1 MTKSWLRAGR
11 RYESKNQIENIMNT
25 IRSKFEKNTNTI
37 YIICRILIGL
47 FFFIA
52 GFNKLF
58 HPIFQGYMFNTI
70 SGIGFPFPGFTTHFT
85 AFCECMFG
93 LFLMLGLWTRISA
106 SVLIIIILVALFT
119 HDLNTIPKE
128 LIPIKP
134 ETGIYEM
141 DPFTWLSY
149 FLYLPQTLY
158 LMFLTLFLF
167 QGCTGFGIDKK

>member
-1 MTKSWLRAGR
+1 
-11 RYESKNQIENIMNT
+11 MNT
-25 IRSKFEKNTNTI
+25 ITSKFEKNSKNI

-70 SGIGFPFPGFTTHFT
+70 SSIGFPFPGFTANFT
-85 AFCECMFG
+85 AFCECIFG
-93 LFLMLGLWTRISA
+93 LFLMIGLWTRIS
-106 SVLIIIILVALFT
+106 SVFLIIIILVALFT

-134 ETGIYEM
+134 ETGVYEM

-158 LMFLTLFLF
+158 LLFLTMFLS
-167 QGCTGFGIDKK
+167 QGCVGFGIDTSKKINGQ

>member
-1 MTKSWLRAGR
+1 MKKIIS
-11 RYESKNQIENIMNT
+11 N
-25 IRSKFEKNTNTI
+25 FEKNSSNI

-70 SGIGFPFPGFTTHFT
+70 SSIGFPFPQFTAHFT
-85 AFCECMFG
+85 AFCECIFG
-93 LFLMLGLWTRISA
+93 LFLMLGFWTRIS
-106 SVLIIIILVALFT
+106 SVFLIIIILVALFT
-119 HDLNTIPKE
+119 HDLNSIPKE
-128 LIPIKP
+128 LNPIKE
-134 ETGIYEM
+134 ETGIYAM

-167 QGCTGFGIDKK
+167 EGCTGLGIDTLRKKIHNK

>member
-1 MTKSWLRAGR
+1 MKT
-11 RYESKNQIENIMNT
+11 T
-25 IRSKFEKNTNTI
+25 ISNFEKNSKNI

-70 SGIGFPFPGFTTHFT
+70 SNIGFPFPAFTANFT
-85 AFCECMFG
+85 AFCECIFG
-93 LFLMLGLWTRISA
+93 LFLMLGLWTRLS
-106 SVLIIIILVALFT
+106 SVFLIIIILVALFT
-119 HDLNTIPKE
+119 HDLATIPKE

-134 ETGIYEM
+134 ETGVYEM

-158 LMFLTLFLF
+158 LLFLALF
-167 QGCTGFGIDKK
+167 LSQGCVGFGIDTSRKINV

>member
-1 MTKSWLRAGR
+1 MKKIIS
-11 RYESKNQIENIMNT
+11 N
-25 IRSKFEKNTNTI
+25 FEKNSNNI

-70 SGIGFPFPGFTTHFT
+70 SSIGFPFPQFTAHFT
-85 AFCECMFG
+85 AFCECIFG
-93 LFLMLGLWTRISA
+93 LFLMLGFWTRIS
-106 SVLIIIILVALFT
+106 SVFLIIIILVALFT
-119 HDLNTIPKE
+119 HDLNSIPKE
-128 LIPIKP
+128 LNPIKE
-134 ETGIYEM
+134 ETGIYAM

-167 QGCTGFGIDKK
+167 EGCTGLGIDTLRKKIHNK

>member
-1 MTKSWLRAGR
+1 MKKIIS
-11 RYESKNQIENIMNT
+11 S
-25 IRSKFEKNTNTI
+25 FEKKSNNI

-70 SGIGFPFPGFTTHFT
+70 SSIGFPFPQFTAHFT
-85 AFCECMFG
+85 AFCECIFG
-93 LFLMLGLWTRISA
+93 LFLMLGFWTRIS
-106 SVLIIIILVALFT
+106 SVFLIIIILVALFT
-119 HDLNTIPKE
+119 HDLNSIPRD
-128 LIPIKP
+128 LNPIKP
-134 ETGIYEM
+134 ETGMYEM

-167 QGCTGFGIDKK
+167 QGCTGLGIDTLRKKIHNK

>member
-1 MTKSWLRAGR
+1 MKTNISNFERKS
-11 RYESKNQIENIMNT
+11 K
-25 IRSKFEKNTNTI
+25 TI

-58 HPIFQGYMFNTI
+58 HPIFQEYMFNTI
-70 SGIGFPFPGFTTHFT
+70 SNIGFPFPGFTANFT
-85 AFCECMFG
+85 AFCECAFG
-93 LFLMLGLWTRISA
+93 LFLMLGLWTRLSSIF
-106 SVLIIIILVALFT
+106 LIIIILVALFT
-119 HDLNTIPKE
+119 HDLATIPKE

-134 ETGIYEM
+134 ETGVYEM

-158 LMFLTLFLF
+158 LMFLMMFLF
-167 QGCTGFGIDKK
+167 QGCVGFGIDSSKKINA